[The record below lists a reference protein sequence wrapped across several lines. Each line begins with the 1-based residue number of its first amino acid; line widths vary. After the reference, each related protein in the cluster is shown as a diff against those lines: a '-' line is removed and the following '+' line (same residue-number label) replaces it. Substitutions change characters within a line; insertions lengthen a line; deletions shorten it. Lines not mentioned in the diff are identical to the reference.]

1 MRESFVYLASASPRR
16 RELLGQI
23 GFRCDVRVPA
33 TDEERRPG
41 EAPAAYVSRLAAA
54 KAEAVWRSL
63 GDRDPRAPVIGA
75 DTTVVLGGRVLGKP
89 AGEDEALEM
98 LAALSGRTHRVF
110 TGVAVRHGGG
120 VDSLV
125 SISEVRF
132 RATTLEERRAY
143 CATHEPFDKAGGYGI
158 QGLGAVFVEHLSG
171 SESGVMGLPLC
182 ETALLLERAGAP
194 GWLVAAS

>member
-132 RATTLEERRAY
+132 RLSIKPHQAVLPVENGHFPVPGGRLGGASAPGGIGSNGRRARN
-143 CATHEPFDKAGGYGI
+143 F
-158 QGLGAVFVEHLSG
+158 
-171 SESGVMGLPLC
+171 
-182 ETALLLERAGAP
+182 
-194 GWLVAAS
+194 